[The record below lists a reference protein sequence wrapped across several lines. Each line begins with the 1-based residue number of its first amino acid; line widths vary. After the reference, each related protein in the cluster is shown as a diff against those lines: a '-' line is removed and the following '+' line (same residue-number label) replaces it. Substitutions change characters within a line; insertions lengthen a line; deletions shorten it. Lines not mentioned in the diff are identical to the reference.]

1 MKLSSTAVKALVTA
15 AFCIGILATSVP
27 AQAAIGD
34 LNGQSCISKGGVGG
48 CAVLPQPEMLEDAH
62 GVVVAPDGADVY
74 VGAGAGIAHFR
85 RAPDGSLTYANCV
98 DTDSSVLSRCPAAAP
113 PDGAGALSANAI
125 DLAISPDGKFLY
137 AVSWAKAL
145 LWWARDPSTGD
156 LTWGG
161 CRDGASNSATNGHCG
176 TATTFA
182 GGNFPAGAM
191 EYSHG
196 ISITPDGQT
205 IYIADQTE
213 GLLQAQRN
221 ITTGVATPT
230 DCFNTVGIA
239 KPECTTTAADVPMA
253 LSSVDVASNSR
264 DVYVRSISPAG
275 ITQFAR
281 ISGSN
286 TSFISCVAAGSPSA
300 SCVTAAPYPVFS
312 YSGSLGV
319 AGNFLFTEGGNYAPV
334 TGTIGRFGRRAN
346 GTLEYESCATTESSP
361 GPCSLLPPQTL
372 EGSIGRLLVSPSAS
386 SVYLLQGGSEERA
399 LTRLSGSLAFASC
412 LSDTG
417 VAACSAPPLPA
428 PFSKPSGQM
437 VLSPDGKQIY
447 QTAEDTLNIYSV
459 AGPPLANP
467 ADAQGP
473 NGGSSKTSGPGKA
486 RAPRIKSLKRTK
498 QGSYLV
504 KVKILQ
510 PGTITAQLT
519 GKLKPQGKTGK
530 LGKAAKK
537 IAAKAGTYT
546 LKLKPPKA
554 ARAAKIRAKLVVTLA
569 PTDFL
574 PAQTSKSVKLK

>member
-1 MKLSSTAVKALVTA
+1 MATRGLVLLFAAL
-15 AFCIGILATSVP
+15 CLLAISAP

-34 LNGQSCISKGGVGG
+34 LDGQSCISKGGAGG
-48 CAVLPQPEMLEDAH
+48 CAVLPQPEMLEFAH
-62 GVVVAPDGADVY
+62 GVVVAPDGTDVY
-74 VGAGAGIAHFR
+74 VGAGAGVAHFR

-98 DTDSSVLSRCPAAAP
+98 DTDGSMLSRCPASAP
-113 PDGAGALSANAI
+113 PDGGNALSANAI

-145 LWWARDPSTGD
+145 LWWSRDPSTGD

-196 ISITPDGQT
+196 ISITPDGKT

-230 DCFNTVGIA
+230 DCFNTVGSA

-275 ITQFAR
+275 ITQFSR
-281 ISGSN
+281 TSGSN
-286 TSFISCVAAGSPSA
+286 TSFISCVASGSPSA
-300 SCVTAAPYPVFS
+300 SCVTAAPFPVFS

-319 AGNFLFTEGGNYAPV
+319 AGSLLFSEGGNYAPV
-334 TGTIGRFGRRAN
+334 SGTIGRFSRHAN

-361 GPCSLLPPQTL
+361 GPCSSLPAQTL
-372 EGSIGRLLVSPSAS
+372 EGSIGRLLVSPDAS

-417 VAACSAPPLPA
+417 VAACSPPLLPA
-428 PFSKPSGQM
+428 PFSRQSGQM

-447 QTAEDTLNIYSV
+447 QTAEDTLNIYNV
-459 AGPPLANP
+459 AGQP
-467 ADAQGP
+467 ADTPDAHGQASSSQAS
-473 NGGSSKTSGPGKA
+473 GSKKA
-486 RAPRIKSLKRTK
+486 KAPKIKSLKRTK
-498 QGSYLV
+498 KGSYRIKV
-504 KVKILQ
+504 KVQQL
-510 PGTITAQLT
+510 GTITAQLT
-519 GKLKPQGKTGK
+519 GKLKPKSKAVK

-537 IAAKAGTYT
+537 TATKAGTYA
-546 LKLKPPKA
+546 LVLKPPKA
-554 ARAAKIRAKLVVTLA
+554 AREAKVRARLVVTLA
-569 PTDFL
+569 PSGFL
-574 PAQTSKSVKLK
+574 PARASKSFKLR